1 MVEKQ
6 EELHLEA
13 KAPALASQD
22 GDAPTATEISNNTVL
37 MENEIPQVKLV
48 ESAEPADCHSSALEE
63 SAAISACVALAPGD
77 IRGALGQIGDYDL
90 LEELSTTPVARF
102 YRAYS
107 KTVQKDVAIKVIR
120 PELCQDAAV
129 LKRFRQ
135 EAKAASEVDH
145 PNLGSIYD
153 FGVTEAGCAYVV
165 TDFLKGRSLKDL
177 IAREGFLEPD
187 RALEIFKQ
195 VCQGLNHLHQNNLVH
210 RNLNPSNIFLVDTES
225 SHDFVKVVDFGFG
238 RIVNATRSDGENVEP
253 EPYADP
259 RYMSPEQLM
268 GYKLDGRS
276 DIYSVGLLMYEAL
289 CGKTPYGNQNRM
301 HTIMKQL
308 NAKPRS
314 FRSVSGD
321 LEISDRLEQIVFKCL
336 QKNRSERYSSISD
349 LCMDLDL
356 CPGYSL
362 TNEKSGVRPS
372 KRRSEREP
380 ASASKWNRPLVFIA
394 IAAVTFG
401 SMAGTYSFWKELRR
415 NSVPPIWGRGAFGF
429 AGPVYG
435 APWRHVSHDAIKR
448 QADEAFNHGRFL
460 EAVELYSRAINT
472 FKRHKRIEDPVLGQK
487 ANQPELVALY
497 TQLGRSHYE
506 KAADPETELERTSRN
521 LGAASVVQTNYHDAQ
536 IAFENAMK
544 FHDYPYGKAD
554 SDLLLGMANAYST
567 MRNYKAANQALQIS
581 LDVLKNSPDPAEEI
595 AANNAM
601 GTNYMDMG
609 DFTMA
614 EKHYRQA
621 VELSKKYKKVSYVAE
636 NAATMAADLPKALLA
651 QEKYGKAE
659 WWAKENI
666 KAIMD
671 SQPAKGIVTVDQA
684 ALKTNY
690 ETLVES
696 YQKRGKTSEAEKAAL
711 MVHSLE

>member
-6 EELHLEA
+6 EELSLEA
-13 KAPALASQD
+13 TAPALASQD
-22 GDAPTATEISNNTVL
+22 GNASTATEFLNKTALIES
-37 MENEIPQVKLV
+37 EIPQVKLV
-48 ESAEPADCHSSALEE
+48 ESAEPADCQSSSLVE
-63 SAAISACVALAPGD
+63 SAAISACVALASCD
-77 IRGALGQIGDYDL
+77 SRGALGQIGDYDL

-145 PNLGSIYD
+145 PNLCSIYD

-195 VCQGLNHLHQNNLVH
+195 VCQGLSHLHQHNLVH

-225 SHDFVKVVDFGFG
+225 SHDFVKVVDFGTG

-276 DIYSVGLLMYEAL
+276 DIYTVGLLMYEAL
-289 CGKTPYGNQNRM
+289 CGKTPYGNQNRV

-336 QKNRSERYSSISD
+336 QKNRSERYSNISD

-356 CPGYSL
+356 CPGYL
-362 TNEKSGVRPS
+362 LVDEKTSGRPS
-372 KRRSEREP
+372 RKRRDGNAAGS
-380 ASASKWNRPLVFIA
+380 SKWNRPLVFIA

-401 SMAGTYSFWKELRR
+401 SMAGSYSFWKELRR
-415 NSVPPIWGRGAFGF
+415 NSLPPWSRGGFVPPGF
-429 AGPVYG
+429 G
-435 APWRHVSHDAIKR
+435 APWRHVPYDVIER
-448 QADEAFNHGRFL
+448 QADAAFDHGRYS
-460 EAVELYSRAINT
+460 EAIELYSRAINT
-472 FKRHKRIEDPVLGQK
+472 FKRHNKIQEPAFGQLAK
-487 ANQPELVALY
+487 EPELVNLY
-497 TQLGRSHYE
+497 IRLGNAYLQ
-506 KAADPETELERTSRN
+506 KATDPNSIMERTSSS
-521 LGAASVVQTNYHDAQ
+521 LSASTTDIDNADL
-536 IAFENAMK
+536 AFDNAMK
-544 FHDYPYGKAD
+544 YHDWPYSKAD
-554 SDLLLGMANAYST
+554 APLITGHANT
-567 MRNYKAANQALQIS
+567 KAALRDYTSALLFNQMY
-581 LDVLKNSPDPAEEI
+581 LDILKKYPDPADEI
-595 AANNAM
+595 STINAM
-601 GTNYMDMG
+601 GSNSMEMG
-609 DFTMA
+609 DFSQA
-614 EKHYRQA
+614 EKYYRQA
-621 VELSKKYKKVSYVAE
+621 IELSKKYAGVPYLKDY
-636 NAATMAADLPKALLA
+636 AATYAADLPKALLA
-651 QEKYGKAE
+651 QGKYGKAE

-684 ALKTNY
+684 ALKQNY

-696 YQKRGKTSEAEKAAL
+696 YQKRGKINEAEKAAL

>member
-13 KAPALASQD
+13 TAPALASQD
-22 GDAPTATEISNNTVL
+22 GNAPTATEISNNTVL

-48 ESAEPADCHSSALEE
+48 ESAEPADCQSSSFEE
-63 SAAISACVALAPGD
+63 SAAISACVALASRGSH
-77 IRGALGQIGDYDL
+77 GALGQIGDYDL

-145 PNLGSIYD
+145 PNLCSIYD

-195 VCQGLNHLHQNNLVH
+195 VCQGLNHLHQHNLVH

-225 SHDFVKVVDFGFG
+225 SHDFVKVVDFGIG

-276 DIYSVGLLMYEAL
+276 DVYAVGLLMYEAL

-301 HTIMKQL
+301 HTVMKQL

-356 CPGYSL
+356 CPGYSF
-362 TNEKSGVRPS
+362 TNEKPVGRPS
-372 KRRSEREP
+372 KKRADNNAGAGS
-380 ASASKWNRPLVFIA
+380 SKWNRPLVFIA

-401 SMAGTYSFWKELRR
+401 SMAGTYSFWKEFRR
-415 NSVPPIWGRGAFGF
+415 NSMPPPWSRGGF
-429 AGPVYG
+429 STFTPPGFNG
-435 APWRHVSHDAIKR
+435 PWRHVPYDAIKR
-448 QADEAFNHGRFL
+448 QADVALDNGRYSEAI
-460 EAVELYSRAINT
+460 ELYSRAINI
-472 FKRHKRIEDPVLGQK
+472 FKRHNKIEDPLFGQLAK
-487 ANQPELVALY
+487 QPELVSLY
-497 TQLGRSHYE
+497 TQLGLAYSQ
-506 KAADPETELERTSRN
+506 KAADPTSEMERVVANFNAGST
-521 LGAASVVQTNYHDAQ
+521 AASHYENADL
-536 IAFENAMK
+536 AFDNAMK
-544 FHDYPYGKAD
+544 YHDYPYGK
-554 SDLLLGMANAYST
+554 SDMKLISGHATSKAAI
-567 MRNYKAANQALQIS
+567 RDFKAANLFHQMY
-581 LDVLKNSPDPAEEI
+581 LDILKNSPDPADEI
-595 AANNAM
+595 NTINQM
-601 GTNYMDMG
+601 GYNSMDMG
-609 DFTMA
+609 DFSQA
-614 EKHYRQA
+614 EKYYRQA
-621 VELSKKYKKVSYVAE
+621 IEDRKSVV
-636 NAATMAADLPKALLA
+636 
-651 QEKYGKAE
+651 
-659 WWAKENI
+659 
-666 KAIMD
+666 
-671 SQPAKGIVTVDQA
+671 
-684 ALKTNY
+684 
-690 ETLVES
+690 
-696 YQKRGKTSEAEKAAL
+696 
-711 MVHSLE
+711 